1 MNSNFKKLISFLISY
16 SLIFNNILY
25 ASSIVLLDVNKD
37 TKIYDINEEDT
48 TVIDIAR
55 PSDTLKKISLNL
67 FKIFNTEK
75 RKILINNSKVK
86 IKSRLT
92 NKEIEANQNYK
103 NDEDISD
110 IVIFFTPSEPKGSN
124 LSSYFEILGNNKVD
138 FIFSDP
144 NGLISKGGQYINI
157 RKLSLISG
165 LYDNGNYKVLN
176 NSAKISIL
184 PLENDSHL
192 GINTGEV
199 DELYLLSR
207 EINISGE
214 IILKGL
220 LSIETRVDNGDNKIN
235 KPKFSFQTSSFG
247 NIQAGSIK
255 LITLEPD
262 TDVNITT
269 SIITTMDDMIFN
281 LNRNLLLSGNTAKL
295 ISERLKL
302 TINAINLTLDNS
314 STISSYEDMTLTIKN
329 SLLNTNKSLIHTQSG
344 NIVMKLQELKNHNA
358 SIIQSGSELII
369 NGKLIENVGINN
381 NNGGTH
387 ITHYQHTGSH
397 ASWYNTVPYG
407 KEMIDVSLT
416 TIPSQILSKNTM
428 KLNFDNLQNR
438 SSEII
443 SESKLI
449 INGKVLNN
457 ERNDFSISVKYT
469 TQTDYKKRGDVYI
482 KWRGIWPEF
491 FERHHQYETDHWN
504 QELFYSN
511 TPSIVMGD
519 NIEIK
524 LTDILTQDSR
534 RTHQDKNFVQ
544 SGSRIEANNELKI
557 NSKRILNYGV
567 LISSTG
573 KEFINIE
580 EDLSNVGGIIVS
592 RKGGVIRTK
601 KLNNA
606 ALVKQINIGGVS
618 FNQEFIQPAAIGTS
632 KDPKQLSI
640 TYEENKDNPSN
651 PDNVMI
657 IQAQEVQNIS
667 SYLIGMNGTM
677 KVISKRFESITQEVR
692 NRTKESGTLI
702 ETIQNYKSGI
712 FGTNIEL
719 EIEETPIISGTDIK
733 ALESLKIKAR
743 QLAIREAQ
751 NKHFEEHRVVKEKTF
766 SKSES
771 HSIVSTTQAIQT
783 RISAPKIE
791 IETEDNIDMIAPI
804 IEGEDISIVSK
815 NGDVN
820 IEDTKNKLLSYNY
833 SYEEKTDLTSII
845 VSGATAALG
854 STVLV
859 LLGMVPRELGVL
871 TVTVSGVTGAFISLL
886 ENNQI
891 AKEIIRKNHD
901 EIIIKANINAKNLKI
916 IAANKLLL
924 PYQDAIIADN
934 KDIRA
939 FAGIKR
945 YRLEL
950 VHELKE
956 EINKSGTD
964 YGLAIITGL
973 ISSGLVTCFIRSA
986 FVPTIT
992 LSDSNGNSNTQPQLP
1007 FEFDSQD
1014 KNKSIE
1020 DDEDTLTISKNT
1032 INNNQITF
1040 LQNNPLLASNTTMPL
1055 PRVTDIETINQVRQL
1070 FEAAGI
1076 ALLAGDTILV
1086 PDRI

>member
-1 MNSNFKKLISFLISY
+1 M
-16 SLIFNNILY
+16 
-25 ASSIVLLDVNKD
+25 
-37 TKIYDINEEDT
+37 
-48 TVIDIAR
+48 
-55 PSDTLKKISLNL
+55 
-67 FKIFNTEK
+67 
-75 RKILINNSKVK
+75 
-86 IKSRLT
+86 
-92 NKEIEANQNYK
+92 
-103 NDEDISD
+103 
-110 IVIFFTPSEPKGSN
+110 
-124 LSSYFEILGNNKVD
+124 
-138 FIFSDP
+138 
-144 NGLISKGGQYINI
+144 
-157 RKLSLISG
+157 
-165 LYDNGNYKVLN
+165 
-176 NSAKISIL
+176 
-184 PLENDSHL
+184 
-192 GINTGEV
+192 
-199 DELYLLSR
+199 
-207 EINISGE
+207 
-214 IILKGL
+214 
-220 LSIETRVDNGDNKIN
+220 
-235 KPKFSFQTSSFG
+235 
-247 NIQAGSIK
+247 
-255 LITLEPD
+255 
-262 TDVNITT
+262 
-269 SIITTMDDMIFN
+269 
-281 LNRNLLLSGNTAKL
+281 
-295 ISERLKL
+295 
-302 TINAINLTLDNS
+302 
-314 STISSYEDMTLTIKN
+314 
-329 SLLNTNKSLIHTQSG
+329 
-344 NIVMKLQELKNHNA
+344 
-358 SIIQSGSELII
+358 
-369 NGKLIENVGINN
+369 
-381 NNGGTH
+381 
-387 ITHYQHTGSH
+387 
-397 ASWYNTVPYG
+397 
-407 KEMIDVSLT
+407 
-416 TIPSQILSKNTM
+416 
-428 KLNFDNLQNR
+428 
-438 SSEII
+438 
-443 SESKLI
+443 
-449 INGKVLNN
+449 
-457 ERNDFSISVKYT
+457 
-469 TQTDYKKRGDVYI
+469 
-482 KWRGIWPEF
+482 
-491 FERHHQYETDHWN
+491 
-504 QELFYSN
+504 
-511 TPSIVMGD
+511 
-519 NIEIK
+519 
-524 LTDILTQDSR
+524 
-534 RTHQDKNFVQ
+534 
-544 SGSRIEANNELKI
+544 
-557 NSKRILNYGV
+557 
-567 LISSTG
+567 
-573 KEFINIE
+573 
-580 EDLSNVGGIIVS
+580 
-592 RKGGVIRTK
+592 
-601 KLNNA
+601 
-606 ALVKQINIGGVS
+606 VKQINIGGVS

-692 NRTKESGTLI
+692 NRIKESGTLI

-771 HSIVSTTQAIQT
+771 HSIISTTQAIQT

-804 IEGEDISIVSK
+804 IEGEDVSIVSK

-1086 PDRI
+1086 PAIAAVGGTYMLYRGGRLVANVVRKRKEVKQQQRAIGYSNQTTTASPNPLPPRRDDEEESKKKKEKSINQIQRDIEKRKDYVPKEVTRLDKGLGNFEQNHIHFGDDIALNFDGTMKHGSVDDLRRVLTNDGKKWLKNIGVKLPPNL